1 MTCMTCMT
9 RRYGIVSDTKQ
20 GQEFK
25 KLLDSRVQVIA
36 GDVGLSRLGC
46 SEEDYHFLSLNIDV
60 VIHAAAM
67 VNLIYPYEALVAPN
81 VRGTANVVQFAQ
93 EGKVKMLHYIS
104 TNGVFPESLPKRH
117 FAEDENMEAIVN
129 ELENG

>member
-1 MTCMTCMT
+1 MFHVLSSRPAET
-9 RRYGIVSDTKQ
+9 SD
-20 GQEFK
+20 
-25 KLLDSRVQVIA
+25 A
-36 GDVGLSRLGC
+36 
-46 SEEDYHFLSLNIDV
+46 DV

-104 TNGVFPESLPKRH
+104 TNGVFPEVLPRRYYEETTDMH
-117 FAEDENMEAIVN
+117 EVVAELD
-129 ELENG
+129 GG